1 MYSFYKIEN
10 GQAQVG
16 SGTIVPDGFI
26 IYESGKE
33 PVELNEA
40 LINEIE
46 TNNLKQEISKAK
58 NELSLFDWINSKYV
72 REVQILK
79 TMTSDE
85 YYLKYEQEYTKM
97 RTLVTLINNLEL
109 QLV

>member
-1 MYSFYKIEN
+1 MKTFYKLEN
-10 GQAQVG
+10 GQAQLG

-58 NELSLFDWINSKYV
+58 NELSLLDWINSKYV
-72 REVQILK
+72 REVQVLK
-79 TMTSDE
+79 SMTADE
-85 YYLKYEQEYTKM
+85 YYKKYELEYIKM
-97 RTLVTLINNLEL
+97 KDLVITINNLEL

>member
-1 MYSFYKIEN
+1 MKNFYKIEN
-10 GQAQVG
+10 GKAQVG

-26 IYESGKE
+26 IYERGNE
-33 PVELNEA
+33 PEELNKA

-46 TNNLKQEISKAK
+46 TNNLKQEIIKAK
-58 NELSLFDWINSKYV
+58 NELDSLDWINSKYV

-79 TMTSDE
+79 TITSDE

-97 RTLVTLINNLEL
+97 RTLVALINNLES